1 MVVAYETDHIQKNYL
16 RDIEMW
22 GIDHTSNFD
31 QKGFKGDPWDFE
43 DFATWVNP
51 KNMFEEW
58 RFMQSEVHMRNSNG
72 DLLQMTHQLEK
83 DPSKLDDDSFEKTMK
98 NCLNSEMSDN

>member
-1 MVVAYETDHIQKNYL
+1 
-16 RDIEMW
+16 
-22 GIDHTSNFD
+22 
-31 QKGFKGDPWDFE
+31 
-43 DFATWVNP
+43 
-51 KNMFEEW
+51 
-58 RFMQSEVHMRNSNG
+58 MQSEVHMRNSNG